1 MLLLDVVPN
10 VLLPTLHKSSLR
22 LLDLSS
28 INAFRVDSSRSHGS
42 TLRLVHYISLA
53 LCLIEALG
61 DLVTGSAE
69 RMAQLSSTDWVS
81 LCFDQRSSCLVQL
94 QSIWIDEW
102 VTAISS
108 LLAEVSYKVAKEK
121 AISDKVH
128 KISRSNQNDWL
139 TWVPHSSR
147 IRIIG
152 IVLKKLGQQL
162 LRLGHLWHIVWTV
175 CVGGQCSSICQGVV
189 ELHLLQVWRLLYY
202 PIALVF
208 LHSVDVLVDRCGVCF
223 DFCSLLQPYFL

>member
-69 RMAQLSSTDWVS
+69 RMAQLSSTD
-81 LCFDQRSSCLVQL
+81 
-94 QSIWIDEW
+94 
-102 VTAISS
+102 
-108 LLAEVSYKVAKEK
+108 
-121 AISDKVH
+121 
-128 KISRSNQNDWL
+128 
-139 TWVPHSSR
+139 
-147 IRIIG
+147 
-152 IVLKKLGQQL
+152 
-162 LRLGHLWHIVWTV
+162 
-175 CVGGQCSSICQGVV
+175 
-189 ELHLLQVWRLLYY
+189 
-202 PIALVF
+202 
-208 LHSVDVLVDRCGVCF
+208 
-223 DFCSLLQPYFL
+223 